1 MTTHTAVVLAAGK
14 GTRMRSST
22 PKILHRLCGTEMVGL
37 VGQAARSAGLS
48 PIVVVVPPAS
58 GPVREAL
65 DENVVFAEQ
74 PESLGSG
81 DALLSARSAVGD
93 SDSVVVLYA
102 DVPALRHDTIED
114 LVAHHDKTGAAV
126 TLLTA
131 RRDRPNGLG
140 RVVRSSTG
148 EITEIV
154 EDLDADDGVRSI
166 NECNVGIYCIET
178 SWLWES
184 LDALDP
190 SSGGEVYLTDL
201 VSAASSHGLTV
212 ESRESSD
219 PDETLGV
226 NDRLQLSEAEAV
238 LRRRILDDWMLRGVS
253 VIDPSSV
260 YIDATVQLGQ
270 DTIVLPNTHILGQTS
285 VGLDC
290 QIGPNSVVRDSL
302 VGDDCKIIA
311 SVVESS
317 ELSQGVSVGPFSH
330 IRPGSNLEENTHI
343 GNFAEVKNSRLGPG
357 TRSGHFSYIGD
368 ANVGANVNI
377 GAGTVTCNFDGDK
390 KNKTSIGDEAFIGS
404 DTMLVAPVTV
414 GSGSSTGAGSVVTRD
429 VPDESRVVGAP
440 ARVVPKE
447 ATKDGTVK
455 CPCGGDRGT
464 DVPHH

>member
-1 MTTHTAVVLAAGK
+1 M
-14 GTRMRSST
+14 
-22 PKILHRLCGTEMVGL
+22 
-37 VGQAARSAGLS
+37 
-48 PIVVVVPPAS
+48 
-58 GPVREAL
+58 
-65 DENVVFAEQ
+65 
-74 PESLGSG
+74 
-81 DALLSARSAVGD
+81 
-93 SDSVVVLYA
+93 
-102 DVPALRHDTIED
+102 
-114 LVAHHDKTGAAV
+114 
-126 TLLTA
+126 
-131 RRDRPNGLG
+131 
-140 RVVRSSTG
+140 
-148 EITEIV
+148 
-154 EDLDADDGVRSI
+154 
-166 NECNVGIYCIET
+166 
-178 SWLWES
+178 
-184 LDALDP
+184 
-190 SSGGEVYLTDL
+190 YLTDL

-290 QIGPNSVVRDSL
+290 QIGPNSVVRGSL

-429 VPDESRVVGAP
+429 VPDESHVVGAP

-447 ATKDGTVK
+447 ATKGGTVK
-455 CPCGGDRGT
+455 CTCGGDRGT
-464 DVPHH
+464 DVPPH